1 MGIIVCTAYL
11 FTLAVVWGSDNLKRI
26 LAIIFSCF
34 LFIAQIASIANNVWL
49 QDRPESWAVT
59 PDIEINADPYS
70 YVRQEEVAEA
80 YKRSHLIKFIVFEF
94 ENGWQKSK
102 TYYSRAIDFWNE
114 ETDQMIIDPY
124 SPATKN
130 MLKEWNV
137 SVDKDKRDLPLYG
150 IELFNARQNN
160 YSDFIFCISAIALI
174 ILLLMK
180 RQIGL
185 EVNIAILSLSG
196 IYGIGMIHKLVIAVI
211 TGYVIY
217 NLVKHKKIIYSYN
230 CDVTSVLFLAV
241 LTCWEFFVMG
251 TAINASFGLL
261 ILLINIVITYIYMK
275 LWKMRWNS
283 KILKAVIQKEKKMIE
298 IISTALTKLTPE
310 TY

>member
-1 MGIIVCTAYL
+1 MGIIVCTVYL
-11 FTLAVVWGSDNLKRI
+11 FSLAVAWGSENLKRI
-26 LAIIFSCF
+26 LAIIFSCL
-34 LFIAQIASIANNVWL
+34 LFTAQIASIANNVWI
-49 QDRPESWAVT
+49 QERPESWAVT

-94 ENGWQKSK
+94 ENGWKKSK
-102 TYYSRAIDFWNE
+102 SYYSRAIDFWNE

-124 SPATKN
+124 VPATKN
-130 MLKEWNV
+130 MLKAWDV

-160 YSDFIFCISAIALI
+160 YSDFIYMISAIALI
-174 ILLLMK
+174 IILFMK

-196 IYGIGMIHKLVIAVI
+196 IYAVAMIHKLTIAII

-217 NLVKHKKIIYSYN
+217 NLVKHKKINYSYN
-230 CDVTSVLFLAV
+230 CDAISVLFLAI
-241 LTCWEFFVMG
+241 LTCWEFLMIG
-251 TAINASFGLL
+251 IAINESFGLL
-261 ILLINIVITYIYMK
+261 ILLINIAITYIYMK

-283 KILKAVIQKEKKMIE
+283 KTLKAVIQKEKRMID
-298 IISTALTKLTPE
+298 IISKALTKLPLE
-310 TY
+310 TE